1 MLISGIG
8 FFGVTFETY
17 ATKTFYL
24 PKINAVNEGMLSI
37 LGGIILTAIFGPQ
50 IWIGT
55 VLGVDRRTIIIGAS
69 SILTIVLL
77 YSKYSSS

>member
-37 LGGIILTAIFGPQ
+37 LAGIILTAIFGQ
-50 IWIGT
+50 EIWIET
-55 VLGVDRRTIIIGAS
+55 IFGVDRRTLIIAGSTALTL
-69 SILTIVLL
+69 ILLFG
-77 YSKYSSS
+77 K